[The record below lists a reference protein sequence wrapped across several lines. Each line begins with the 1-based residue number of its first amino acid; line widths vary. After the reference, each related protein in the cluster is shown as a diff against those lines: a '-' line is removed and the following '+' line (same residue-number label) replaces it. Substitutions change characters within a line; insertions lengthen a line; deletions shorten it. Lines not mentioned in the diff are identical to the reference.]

1 MKFLSMFMY
10 FFHQLAI
17 GGTNF
22 LALFAEDKATKH
34 MARVIFKEWADA
46 RGKEGGRV
54 FSKNKA
60 GNYTRRKTTPSNPNS
75 LRQATV
81 RASLT
86 FLSNNWRALTQAQR
100 DAWTSLANQ
109 LSTTNVFGDAFKY
122 TGMNVY
128 VKLNRNLAEIGEAY
142 ITAAPNAGAA
152 TAILIT
158 DLDADTTGGGL
169 DVTLS
174 AAVPVGSAMTLS
186 ASKAQSAG
194 VTVPKGGYR
203 RIQIIQNA
211 DGALPDV
218 SAAYIAAYG
227 ALPPIG
233 QKVFV
238 RGHVVVKASGFA
250 SQDTVEFDTA
260 T

>member
-1 MKFLSMFMY
+1 MKTFLNLIFQYLVNIYLGIKNDNVFS
-10 FFHQLAI
+10 QNL
-17 GGTNF
+17 GT
-22 LALFAEDKATKH
+22 KI
-34 MARVIFKEWADA
+34 IFKEWADA

-54 FSKNKA
+54 FSKNKT
-60 GNYTRRKTTPSNPNS
+60 GNYSKRKTTGTNPNS
-75 LRQATV
+75 PAQAAV

-86 FLSNNWRALTQAQR
+86 YLSNRWRALTQVQR
-100 DAWTSLANQ
+100 DGWSSLANQ
-109 LSTTNVFGDAFKY
+109 ISTTNIFGDAFKY

-128 VKLNRNLAEIGEAY
+128 VKLNRNLASIGEAY
-142 ITAAPNAGAA
+142 IETAPSAGAA
-152 TAILIT
+152 TGILIT

-169 DVTLS
+169 DVSLS
-174 AAVPVGSAMTLS
+174 AAVPVGSALTLS

-194 VTVPKGGYR
+194 VTTPKGGYR

-211 DGALPDV
+211 DGAAVDV

-227 ALPPIG
+227 ALPPVG

-260 T
+260 S